1 MGRLDHRVRI
11 VVRHDCGRLLAV
23 GDRRGAQCFPGNAAR
38 EVMMLLLSSDTARG
52 LRLVASDYA
61 LWAVVRRCGW
71 RRTEECLGWAELSS
85 KCALK
90 EWKRVLDTRENKAGS
105 VI

>member
-1 MGRLDHRVRI
+1 MGRLDHRIRI
-11 VVRHDCGRLLAV
+11 VVRHDCGKLLAV

-38 EVMMLLLSSDTARG
+38 ELMMLLLSSDTGRG

-90 EWKRVLDTRENKAGS
+90 EWKRVLDTRENKAVS